1 MKKGYIYIVSDGL
14 GDVFK
19 FGFTTDP
26 LQRLCK
32 YNSTECL
39 RPIKYEIVAEYST
52 ERESRDVEILIAKS
66 LKPHLPEPVIKP
78 EVSKDNEITRKLIND
93 IINSSNALSL
103 DSHSLYNRIFSMST
117 KPSKLDYEG
126 IVKSITEKA
135 KSSGVK
141 EELIKELIVNNSVGY
156 EFHNAPPRVIFE
168 NRRKK
173 LIMLSGIEIFY
184 DTKPKL
190 IHRLSRLSTLDY
202 KLKTNYFTN

>member
-19 FGFTTDP
+19 FGFTTEP
-26 LQRLCK
+26 LSRLCK

-39 RPIKYEIVAEYST
+39 RPMSYEIVAEYST
-52 ERESRDVEILIAKS
+52 ERESRDVEILIMKA
-66 LKPHLPEPVIKP
+66 LKPHLYNPVVKP
-78 EVSKDNEITRKLIND
+78 EVSLDNEITRKIIND

-103 DSHSLYNRIFSMST
+103 DSHSMYNRIFSMST

-141 EELIKELIVNNSVGY
+141 EELIKELIVSHSVGY
-156 EFHNAPPRVIFE
+156 EFDNAPPRVIFE

-173 LIMLSGIEIFY
+173 LIMLGGVEIFY

-190 IHRLSRLSTLDY
+190 IQRLSRLAVLDH
-202 KLKTNYFTN
+202 KLKTNHFSN

>member
-1 MKKGYIYIVSDGL
+1 MKKGYIYIVTDGQK
-14 GDVFK
+14 DVFK

-52 ERESRDVEILIAKS
+52 ERESRDVETLIAKA

-78 EVSKDNEITRKLIND
+78 EVSKDNEITRKLFND
-93 IINSSNALSL
+93 IINSSNTLSL
-103 DSHSLYNRIFSMST
+103 DSHSMYNRIFSMST

-141 EELIKELIVNNSVGY
+141 EELIKELIVSNSVGY
-156 EFHNAPPRVIFE
+156 EFNNAPPRVIFE

-190 IHRLSRLSTLDY
+190 INRLSRLSALDY

>member
-1 MKKGYIYIVSDGL
+1 MKKGYVYIVSDGMK
-14 GDVFK
+14 DVFK

-26 LQRLCK
+26 LARLCR

-39 RPIKYEIVAEYST
+39 RPIRYEIIVEYST
-52 ERESRDVEILIAKS
+52 ERESRDVEILIADA
-66 LKPHLPEPVIKP
+66 LKTHLYKPIIKP
-78 EVSKDNEITRKLIND
+78 EVSKDNETTRKIFND

-103 DSHSLYNRIFSMST
+103 DSHLMYNEIFLKST
-117 KPSKLDYEG
+117 SPSKLDYED

-141 EELIKELIVNNSVGY
+141 EELIKELIVSNSVGY
-156 EFHNAPPRVIFE
+156 EFDNAPPRVIFE

-173 LIMLSGIEIFY
+173 LIMLSGVEIFY

-190 IHRLSRLSTLDY
+190 IQRLSRLAVLDH
-202 KLKTNYFTN
+202 KLKTNHFTN

>member
-1 MKKGYIYIVSDGL
+1 M
-14 GDVFK
+14 
-19 FGFTTDP
+19 
-26 LQRLCK
+26 
-32 YNSTECL
+32 
-39 RPIKYEIVAEYST
+39 KYEIVVEYST

-103 DSHSLYNRIFSMST
+103 DSHSMYNSIFSMST

-168 NRRKK
+168 KRRKK
-173 LIMLSGIEIFY
+173 LVDIDGLELFY
-184 DTKPKL
+184 DNKPKL
-190 IHRLSRLSTLDY
+190 IERLSRLSVLDY
-202 KLKTNYFTN
+202 KLKTNHFSN